1 LGLRLKLITVT
12 QNISETIGNIPVHI
26 GVRALKAVTYYTLL
40 PLFIEW
46 SKGYLLVIDNVRL
59 RSKDWVEMIAPGQG
73 DDSEDADAISNQF
86 FVEKKGKSK
95 GHPQFQRNK
104 VLPVYIE
111 LIYKEYLKVM
121 DHLEELESAPVR
133 T

>member
-1 LGLRLKLITVT
+1 M
-12 QNISETIGNIPVHI
+12 HI

-40 PLFIEW
+40 PLFAEW
-46 SKGYLLVIDNVRL
+46 SKGYLLLIDNVRL
-59 RSKDWVEMIAPGQG
+59 RSKDWVEMIAQG
-73 DDSEDADAISNQF
+73 DDDSDVDAISSHF

-95 GHPQFQRNK
+95 GPPQFQRNK

-121 DHLEELESAPVR
+121 DHLEELENAPVCTLIFNGTR
-133 T
+133 IYT